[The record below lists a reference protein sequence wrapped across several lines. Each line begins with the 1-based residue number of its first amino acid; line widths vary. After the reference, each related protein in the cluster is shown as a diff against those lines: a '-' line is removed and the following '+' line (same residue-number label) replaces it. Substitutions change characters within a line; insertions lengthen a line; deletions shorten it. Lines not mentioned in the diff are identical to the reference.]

1 MSLPLDLQLHF
12 NPLSASDVPSLGPSA
27 PFQPPFC
34 VRCPL
39 FRTFSPTLP
48 LLPFPMSHSQHL
60 QLHSTFYIAPVVPST
75 GPSASIYPLFRIRRP
90 NCWDIGAIHAGR
102 CWTHESPQ
110 GYPRPV
116 CETLFISQISGRE
129 ITLRHIPGCQT
140 STLIEPSLHQKL
152 SSILAASAYGTP
164 VTLAIW

>member
-12 NPLSASDVPSLGPSA
+12 NPLSASDVPSFGPSV
-27 PFQPPFC
+27 Q
-34 VRCPL
+34 L
-39 FRTFSPTLP
+39 LP

-60 QLHSTFYIAPVVPST
+60 QLHSTFYIAPVVPFT